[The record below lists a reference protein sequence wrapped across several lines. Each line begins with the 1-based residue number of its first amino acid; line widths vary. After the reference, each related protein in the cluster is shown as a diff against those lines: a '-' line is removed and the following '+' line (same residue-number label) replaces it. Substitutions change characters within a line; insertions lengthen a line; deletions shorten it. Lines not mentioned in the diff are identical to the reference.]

1 MQLRNEIWHFQDYAL
16 KQGFDAIAMGHY
28 VQKVANP
35 DGTYD
40 ILKGVDSN
48 KDQSYF
54 LALLSQSQIKNAE
67 FPIGSLTKP
76 KVRELAH
83 KHKLP
88 NAEKKRQPR
97 YLFSRRYEHQ
107 SIFRILH

>member
-1 MQLRNEIWHFQDYAL
+1 MPLPQAL
-16 KQGFDAIAMGHY
+16 CTKSS
-28 VQKVANP
+28 NP

-40 ILKGVDSN
+40 ILKGVDTN

-76 KVRELAH
+76 KVRELAQ

-88 NAEKKRQPR
+88 NAEKKIAKVFAF
-97 YLFSRRYEHQ
+97 LV
-107 SIFRILH
+107 I